1 MRKSLLI
8 LICLLT
14 MLLTGCQSAALARQM
29 ENISEIMEQIGP
41 LPTVTPSPTAT
52 PRATAK
58 PSPSRTP
65 KPTLTPSPVP
75 TAAASPSPSPT
86 ATPSPSP
93 VPTAKPTPKPTP
105 TPRPTPEPTATPVP
119 TQTPYPSWM
128 FAPIPVSIPY
138 ITPTPTP
145 VPTPEPTPALPSQIS
160 QAGDTSSP
168 SATYATGQEVAD
180 FAQQYVGY
188 SYKWGGS
195 SPETGF
201 DCSGFVYYVYQ
212 QFGYELNRTAADQ
225 ASNGSHVE
233 PDALEPGDVLC
244 FYKGSYIGHSG
255 IYVGDGNYVHSQDSA
270 TGVVVS
276 PLSERT
282 GGFEARRILQ

>member
-93 VPTAKPTPKPTP
+93 VPTAKPTPKPTS

-145 VPTPEPTPALPSQIS
+145 VPTPEPTPAPPSQIS

-225 ASNGSHVE
+225 ASNGTHVE

>member
-86 ATPSPSP
+86 ATLSPSP

-145 VPTPEPTPALPSQIS
+145 VPTPEPTPAPPSQIS

>member
-145 VPTPEPTPALPSQIS
+145 VPTPEPTPAPPSQIS

>member
-1 MRKSLLI
+1 
-8 LICLLT
+8 
-14 MLLTGCQSAALARQM
+14 
-29 ENISEIMEQIGP
+29 
-41 LPTVTPSPTAT
+41 
-52 PRATAK
+52 
-58 PSPSRTP
+58 
-65 KPTLTPSPVP
+65 
-75 TAAASPSPSPT
+75 
-86 ATPSPSP
+86 
-93 VPTAKPTPKPTP
+93 
-105 TPRPTPEPTATPVP
+105 
-119 TQTPYPSWM
+119 M

-145 VPTPEPTPALPSQIS
+145 VPTPEPTPAPPSQIS

-225 ASNGSHVE
+225 ASNGTHVE

>member
-105 TPRPTPEPTATPVP
+105 TPSPTPEPTATPVP

-145 VPTPEPTPALPSQIS
+145 VPTPEPTPAPPSQIS

-225 ASNGSHVE
+225 ASNGTHVE

>member
-75 TAAASPSPSPT
+75 PAAASPSPSPT

-145 VPTPEPTPALPSQIS
+145 VPTPEPTPAPPSQIS

>member
-93 VPTAKPTPKPTP
+93 VPTAKPTPKPPPTP
-105 TPRPTPEPTATPVP
+105 TPTPEPTATPVP

-145 VPTPEPTPALPSQIS
+145 VPTPEPTPAPPSQIS

-225 ASNGSHVE
+225 ASNGTHVE

>member
-145 VPTPEPTPALPSQIS
+145 VPTPEPTPAPPSQIS

-188 SYKWGGS
+188 GYKWGGS

>member
-65 KPTLTPSPVP
+65 KPALTPSPVP

-145 VPTPEPTPALPSQIS
+145 VPTPEPTPAPPSQIS

-233 PDALEPGDVLC
+233 LDALEPGDVLC

>member
-145 VPTPEPTPALPSQIS
+145 VPTPEPTPAPPSQIS

-225 ASNGSHVE
+225 ASNGTHVE

>member
-93 VPTAKPTPKPTP
+93 VPTAKPAPKPTP
-105 TPRPTPEPTATPVP
+105 TPSPTPEPTATPVP

-145 VPTPEPTPALPSQIS
+145 VPTPEPTPAPPSQIS